1 MLIVCRALFSPQM
14 RREVKAA
21 GRLKVG
27 VNTSGAQCGAQRA
40 HQPWLQGGGI
50 AVDMDRNFPALHLRY
65 SSSHQLP
72 QGCPSSSGCLMEAEA
87 VRRSQ
92 LVSIQSLS
100 HMSISHPPRL
110 PALARLLILT
120 NNMLIPHQQ
129 GCITSWQA
137 LSNQPQLQIP
147 IWAISC
153 LVEPTKKS
161 PEDSALF

>member
-27 VNTSGAQCGAQRA
+27 VNTSGAQCSAQRT
-40 HQPWLQGGGI
+40 HHSWLQGGGI
-50 AVDMDRNFPALHLRY
+50 AVDMDRNLPALLLGY

-72 QGCPSSSGCLMEAEA
+72 QGCPSSSGCLLATCYGGRGSEKEPA
-87 VRRSQ
+87 
-92 LVSIQSLS
+92 VSIQSLS

-137 LSNQPQLQIP
+137 LSTQPQL
-147 IWAISC
+147 
-153 LVEPTKKS
+153 
-161 PEDSALF
+161 